1 MILKIEVDLSDIYT
15 EYEEEVSITSL
26 VKEEI
31 TSRIKKEAYDMFSKE
46 AKEAFTNQ
54 VVRKIELDKD
64 LKIQETLKHLFME
77 KKIFQHNYGGEGLKE
92 MTLEEKITKELECT
106 YNTESRFQDF
116 IRKHLEKCTEQISKE
131 LKERYDLL
139 FASQIVAKL
148 NEQGMLK
155 EDVAKILLN
164 K

>member
-1 MILKIEVDLSDIYT
+1 MILKIEIDLTDIYT
-15 EYEEEVSITSL
+15 EYESEVAITDL
-26 VKEEI
+26 VKDEI
-31 TSRIKKEAYDMFSKE
+31 TSRIKKDAYEMFSKD

-64 LKIQETLKHLFME
+64 LVIKDTLKELFSN
-77 KKIFQHNYGGEGLKE
+77 KKIFKSSYNGQTTE
-92 MTLEEKITKELECT
+92 MTLEEKITYELERN
-106 YNTESRFQDF
+106 YNNESKFNDYF
-116 IRKHLEKCTEQISKE
+116 RKHFESCTTQISKE
-131 LKERYDLL
+131 LKDRYDLL

>member
-1 MILKIEVDLSDIYT
+1 MILKIEVDLNDIYT
-15 EYEEEVSITSL
+15 EYEDEVSITSL

-31 TSRIKKEAYDMFSKE
+31 TSRIKKEAYEMFSKE

-64 LKIQETLKHLFME
+64 LVIKNTIKELFTN
-77 KKIFQHNYGGEGLKE
+77 KKIFKNTYGGQLTE
-92 MTLEEKITKELECT
+92 MTLEEKITNELERN
-106 YNTESRFQDF
+106 YNTESKFNDYF
-116 IRKHLEKCTEQISKE
+116 RKHFENCTTQISKE